1 MALRIRDL
9 TKEWRKD
16 DPEKMARFWHEASS
30 GWPGG
35 GWDPKTPLEM
45 LGFLRDERR
54 LGRFVAEVD
63 GNIVAY
69 CDSISTNGQRMW
81 SIEIQVQNTGS
92 GTSVID
98 GVFLNDQTIPSSP
111 SPPTKGL
118 ASTDLQ
124 KSGASL
130 SGGERYKFKVLIHNQ
145 CGTLSPGTM
154 VSVKIHTAAG
164 ANYIQTIQLS

>member
-1 MALRIRDL
+1 MPGPAITTAILIGL
-9 TKEWRKD
+9 AVSLSVTTNTIINNNLNSYTSF
-16 DPEKMARFWHEASS
+16 EK
-30 GWPGG
+30 
-35 GWDPKTPLEM
+35 L
-45 LGFLRDERR
+45 
-54 LGRFVAEVD
+54 
-63 GNIVAY
+63 NIVAY

-81 SIEIQVQNTGS
+81 CIEIQVQNTGS

-118 ASTDLQ
+118 ASTDLP
-124 KSGASL
+124 KSGESL
-130 SGGERYKFKVLIHNQ
+130 SGGERYKFKILIHNQ
-145 CGTLSPGTM
+145 CGTFSPGTM